1 MKHLTTDDITFLD
14 NFAKSLSRQLVWNT
28 DHGTTATLRKPLKQ
42 AIADLMGVDLADK
55 RSSDLEG
62 QMKLFEPWNGTFLE
76 YRHQRLLL
84 RGLMVYWWT
93 DLYRGTATWSNDRY
107 QHLMTE
113 MAAFGQ
119 ELLEDRK

>member
-14 NFAKSLSRQLVWNT
+14 TFAKSLSRQLVWNT

-42 AIADLMGVDLADK
+42 AIVDLMGVSLIDPYPEIRGPDETY
-55 RSSDLEG
+55 S
-62 QMKLFEPWNGTFLE
+62 PWLGTFLQH
-76 YRHQRLLL
+76 RHQRLLL
-84 RGLMVYWWT
+84 RGLLVYWWT

-119 ELLEDRK
+119 ELLEDSK